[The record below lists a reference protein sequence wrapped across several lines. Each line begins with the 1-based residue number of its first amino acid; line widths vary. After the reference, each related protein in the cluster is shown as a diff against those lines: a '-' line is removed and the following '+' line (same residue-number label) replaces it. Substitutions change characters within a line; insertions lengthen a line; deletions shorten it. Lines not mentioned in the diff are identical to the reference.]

1 MQKRNKIQYKVAEA
15 ANYKQA
21 NETATQSRKLS
32 NLV

>member
-1 MQKRNKIQYKVAEA
+1 MEQHNKIQYKVAEA

-21 NETATQSRKLS
+21 NETATQSWKLS